1 VSANREKPSKADRAL
16 RKRAAG
22 IANLVEFNASRNGKP
37 NLGSGVF
44 TAVASGGA
52 ELPPVPGADEIA
64 ERVDAI
70 VGQMATDLGAE
81 RVEDLPAA
89 QRAILESQRLN
100 LLVLGLA
107 NRFLRAEGVTNR
119 RGKPHALLTVCVSF
133 SNSLR
138 HNALALGLE
147 RKARRVGATDL
158 ASYLNLR
165 EADGTAPGAAIDAPT
180 GASQPDVPIEVI
192 P

>member
-1 VSANREKPSKADRAL
+1 VSANTKKPSRAERAN

-44 TAVASGGA
+44 TAIGTGGT
-52 ELPPVPGADEIA
+52 ELPPVPGASAIA
-64 ERVDAI
+64 ERVDAVI
-70 VGQMATDLGAE
+70 DQMVTDLGYERAE
-81 RVEDLPAA
+81 DAPAA

-107 NRFLRAEGVTNR
+107 NRFLRAEGVLNR
-119 RGKPHALLTVCVSF
+119 RGKPHSILTVCVSF

-138 HNALALGLE
+138 HNAVVLGLE
-147 RKARRVGATDL
+147 RKAKDAKTLEAVLGEIAE
-158 ASYLNLR
+158 R
-165 EADGTAPGAAIDAPT
+165 EDGDDSPKSDREN
-180 GASQPDVPIEVI
+180 DNEVQKDS
-192 P
+192 